1 MSTDKELAYRYDLLI
16 APDWRVRFDT
26 LVDENIVMPPEGRF
40 LDLNCGTGDYAIEL
54 AERLRDKGSV
64 IGVDSS
70 EDRIELARAK
80 NVVLKLENITFEVL
94 ETEGLTYGD
103 GEFDAVIGDASMF
116 EPAGKLGELLAEVL
130 RVTRPDGVVVI
141 KLTTHGSFDEF
152 FSIYWEALLDCG
164 IVNDSWS
171 ALEALIKE
179 RPTVSA
185 AEEMAAR
192 MGLREVASFTSKE
205 EFSSENGAAFLE
217 SPIVSDI
224 FLGYWLAIAPEGC
237 RADVRK
243 GILQIIERERHG
255 SPFDFSIKATVLT
268 GLK

>member
-80 NVVLKLENITFEVL
+80 SVVLKLENITFEVL
-94 ETEGLTYGD
+94 ETEGLPYGD

-116 EPAGKLGELLAEVL
+116 EPAGKLGDWPASPASLPPTS
-130 RVTRPDGVVVI
+130 RCRPA
-141 KLTTHGSFDEF
+141 H
-152 FSIYWEALLDCG
+152 A
-164 IVNDSWS
+164 N
-171 ALEALIKE
+171 
-179 RPTVSA
+179 VSGR
-185 AEEMAAR
+185 EDQAR
-192 MGLREVASFTSKE
+192 
-205 EFSSENGAAFLE
+205 
-217 SPIVSDI
+217 
-224 FLGYWLAIAPEGC
+224 
-237 RADVRK
+237 
-243 GILQIIERERHG
+243 IERRISRG
-255 SPFDFSIKATVLT
+255 RRY
-268 GLK
+268 